1 MTWTIRIPRAV
12 PSANARYCNGRDRVS
27 RALYRKL
34 RNAWAAD
41 LIAAWRNASAR
52 GETLPLCGPGRAV
65 KRRLVLTRVMGKGQR
80 EYDFGN
86 LVGGCKAIVD
96 AMLPSKPPREVLEKG
111 KRVLKAGVPG
121 AGLIYDDSPAWVDV
135 TYRQERG
142 AQAGCIIEI
151 EDVEPRSER

>member
-12 PSANARYCNGRDRVS
+12 PSANDRHCNGRDRVS

-41 LIAAWRNASAR
+41 LIAAAR
-52 GETLPLCGPGRAV
+52 IAGIPAPKG
-65 KRRLVLTRVMGKGQR
+65 KRSIAITRVMGKGQR
-80 EYDFGN
+80 AYDFDD
-86 LVGGCKAIVD
+86 LVGGVKPILD
-96 AMLPSKPPREVLEKG
+96 AMKPARPGAVMPPYRSG
-111 KRVLKAGVPG
+111 PKAGERRVVKPVPG